1 LQASPCR
8 GFEARHLHQLLDLP
22 PLRKKRGTRRLS
34 VNATFMKRVP
44 LPREQRRALRDRLR
58 VLLAQQAWLEARVS
72 WRADP
77 TTVQKYLAPIQA
89 EITAIEAQL

>member
-1 LQASPCR
+1 M
-8 GFEARHLHQLLDLP
+8 H
-22 PLRKKRGTRRLS
+22 
-34 VNATFMKRVP
+34 ATFFKKKP

-77 TTVQKYLAPIQA
+77 TTVQKYLAPIRT
-89 EITAIEAQL
+89 EIAAIEAQL